1 MKRTYT
7 TIEASQLL
15 NISVRVL
22 QIELKRLNVQKVKN
36 RYIIT
41 DKVIE
46 ALKRTETNKTNETK
60 TNKNEMISETFS
72 KAQYDKLQEVIEE
85 YPILIERLKD
95 YKNQIE
101 YLRGSLDKQSD
112 QMTLLI
118 KTMQSSIK
126 TIEQRNFI
134 EASNKNKEP
143 L

>member
-7 TIEASQLL
+7 TIEASARL
-15 NISVRVL
+15 NISIRVL

-41 DKVIE
+41 DKIIE
-46 ALKRTETNKTNETK
+46 ALKRTETNKTNES
-60 TNKNEMISETFS
+60 EMISETFS

-85 YPILIERLKD
+85 YPVLIERLKD

-134 EASNKNKEP
+134 EASNNNKEP

>member
-1 MKRTYT
+1 MYT
-7 TIEASQLL
+7 TAEASQLL
-15 NISVRVL
+15 NISIRVVQL
-22 QIELKRLNVQKVKN
+22 ELKRLNVKKVKN
-36 RYIIT
+36 RYVIT

-60 TNKNEMISETFS
+60 TNKSEMISETFS

-85 YPILIERLKD
+85 YPILIERLEN

-134 EASNKNKEP
+134 EASNNNKEP

>member
-60 TNKNEMISETFS
+60 TNKSEMISETFS

-134 EASNKNKEP
+134 EASNNNKEP

>member
-7 TIEASQLL
+7 TAEASRLL
-15 NISVRVL
+15 NISIRVL

-60 TNKNEMISETFS
+60 TKKNEIISEDFS
-72 KAQYDKLQEVIEE
+72 KAQYEKLQEVIQE
-85 YPILIERLKD
+85 YPILQERLKNYQD
-95 YKNQIE
+95 QIE
-101 YLRGSLDKQSD
+101 YLKQLVES
-112 QMTLLI
+112 QTFQLHKIIGLM
-118 KTMQSSIK
+118 
-126 TIEQRNFI
+126 EQRNYI
-134 EASNKNKEP
+134 ENREKNKES